1 MELLIYVLHGTWYTQ
16 DTDVAEVL
24 GVSGDIAPLPEGL
37 CRIADTKAKDCVEM
51 SGQLQEERGDG
62 AMRLWTEDGDMRS
75 SIFRNIRLPFRKWR
89 RGRLE
94 GKTRRRM
101 TCRRCGSDV
110 QPERDKWL
118 RKEYPYYCPKC
129 DEDMYSFE
137 CMELW
142 QPDNQGDVRPK
153 ASMGERRKTMRD
165 KSLEN
170 NGACVIGKIM
180 LGARYSHEAY
190 GERFYRVDILTCRA
204 SGVTDKVPLMV
215 SESVA
220 DMEKDYLDGM
230 VEIAG
235 QFRSYNRKEDGRSHL
250 ELSVFVQGIRRVDER
265 YIDYESNNRICLK
278 GYLCKAPVYRKT
290 PLGREIAD
298 ILLAVNR
305 PYGKSD
311 YIPCICWGKDAV
323 LASRLDVGS
332 AVEVTGRIQSREYRK
347 ELSETE
353 DEMRVAYEVSV
364 RRMETVD
371 VQGGQWGGTG
381 LGTRVTADVPAS
393 MER

>member
-1 MELLIYVLHGTWYTQ
+1 MELPIYVLHGTWYTQ

-24 GVSGDIAPLPEGL
+24 GVSGDIAPLPERL
-37 CRIADTKAKDCVEM
+37 CRIADTKARDCVEM

-62 AMRLWTEDGDMRS
+62 GYEAVDGG
-75 SIFRNIRLPFRKWR
+75 WR
-89 RGRLE
+89 YAKLHISGHQIAVPEMAEGGRLE

-101 TCRRCGSDV
+101 ACRRCGSNV

-180 LGARYSHEAY
+180 PGARYSHEAY

-305 PYGKSD
+305 PYGRSD

-364 RRMETVD
+364 CRMETVD
-371 VQGGQWGGTG
+371 VPREDNGAGQDWGPG
-381 LGTRVTADVPAS
+381 
-393 MER
+393 